1 MQSGSSVYHRIE
13 RQTASAQDRLNGA
26 TQQVEQ
32 ARAALQHNRSEEA
45 RALAELA
52 RVRLGELD
60 GDRVKA
66 RLDRSDRD
74 ALALLAERTRERDR
88 VGFAVADGAKALA
101 AMVAEQDRL
110 AAACDEAAKA
120 HEQLVAATMQQ
131 LAEQDEWA
139 AQRGHVEFT
148 AAKAQ
153 NAADKAQQ
161 AAADRDQKRAPYDAD
176 KLFAYLWRRRYRF
189 PDYRAI
195 PLIRTLD
202 GWVAGLCDYD
212 RAHRDYGM
220 LLEIPKRL
228 SAHATALQAEADAE
242 RERLAAIE
250 RRALDDAGEPARRA
264 ALQAAQQR
272 VDESG
277 ARIAAAE
284 AAQDELLR
292 QQATLASGQDR
303 WSVSAEQVLQAQL
316 ASEDI
321 ATLRADAL
329 ATDSPRDDELVWN
342 VATLRERALALSEQ
356 LRAAEQAHHAAL
368 TSFREVED
376 LSRRFRQH
384 DFHRGD
390 SLFDDDFDVGSLI
403 GGVLAGV
410 LRSGDAWSTMR
421 RRQRF
426 RIRSS
431 PSGLSTAATI
441 GRIGGAILGSLGSS
455 SSSSRSGGFG
465 GGGGGFRSG
474 GGFGGGGG
482 GFRTGGGF

>member
-1 MQSGSSVYHRIE
+1 MSMQSGSSVYRDLE
-13 RQTASAQDRLNGA
+13 RQTVAAQDRLNSA

-52 RVRLGELD
+52 RVRLGELG

-66 RLDRSDRD
+66 RLDQSDRD

-88 VGFAVADGAKALA
+88 VGFAVADGAAALA
-101 AMVAEQDRL
+101 ALRSEQDRL
-110 AAACDEAAKA
+110 AAARDAAAKA
-120 HEQLVAATMQQ
+120 HEELVAATMQQ
-131 LAEQDEWA
+131 LAQQDEWA

-161 AAADRDQKRAPYDAD
+161 AAADRDHKRAPYDAD

-189 PDYRAI
+189 PEYRAI

-228 SAHATALQAEADAE
+228 AAHAAALQAEAAAE
-242 RERLAAIE
+242 LARLTALERA
-250 RRALDDAGEPARRA
+250 ALDAAGEPARRE
-264 ALQAAQQR
+264 ALQAAQQQLEELGR
-272 VDESG
+272 
-277 ARIAAAE
+277 RIVAAE
-284 AAQDELLR
+284 AAQDELLQ
-292 QQATLASGQDR
+292 QQASLASGQDR
-303 WSVSAEQVLQAQL
+303 WSASAEQVLQAQL
-316 ASEDI
+316 ASEDV

-329 ATDSPRDDELVWN
+329 ATESPRDDELVWT
-342 VATLRERALALSEQ
+342 VASVRERALALSEQ

-384 DFHRGD
+384 DFQRGD
-390 SLFDDDFDVGSLI
+390 SMFDDDFDVGSLV

-421 RRQRF
+421 RRQRW
-426 RIRSS
+426 RARSS
-431 PSGLSTAATI
+431 DSAFGTAATI
-441 GRIGGAILGSLGSS
+441 GRIGGAILGSIGSS
-455 SSSSRSGGFG
+455 SSRGGFG